1 MATGTVYVDD
11 TFVTADINTG
21 KVTIASTFQNQGL
34 KIQSAGV
41 EWTITEFNEN
51 TPIASSL
58 VKLSLNPGIN
68 QHKII
73 LTVENHKLWQL
84 EAPKLY
90 VLTTTITLKDECSD
104 VSVTRFGFREFT
116 ASGKNFQLNGQK
128 IILKTTFNEAFYPHS
143 LAYPRDLELLKKE
156 FRLIKEGN
164 INMIRP
170 WRKPQP
176 KIVYDLAD
184 EMGILFV
191 GALPVECMDNW
202 PQITPY
208 TKQRLKNETTEMVKR
223 DRNHPSIV
231 IWEMFNEIMRS
242 GPKRLKHSLSLE
254 AHQLDHTPV

>member
-1 MATGTVYVDD
+1 MST
-11 TFVTADINTG
+11 ILLSPLKCTG

-208 TKQRLKNETTEMVKR
+208 TKQRLKNETILQ
-223 DRNHPSIV
+223 SS
-231 IWEMFNEIMRS
+231 S
-242 GPKRLKHSLSLE
+242 GKCSTKSCAP
-254 AHQLDHTPV
+254 A